1 MDFSKFDSRAQAEV
15 GSPMQIMDE
24 WTGEPMMD
32 GDKPCMVIVRGASS
46 PTMQAKMRAAQKAAL
61 MSKKA
66 KGKDEEGAPLV
77 MEDTHN
83 QLCESAAGFI
93 MGFENV
99 SRGDVP
105 ATADDAM
112 WFLNLTFPVM
122 GVKVEE
128 NGDAILQDG
137 FDDEGKPVKSQE
149 FEMKNTPFA
158 IQVANHASGQAKQLG
173 NSKRG

>member
-24 WTGEPMMD
+24 WTGEPMMY
-32 GDKPCMVIVRGASS
+32 GDKPCRVIVRGASS
-46 PTMQAKMRAAQKAAL
+46 PTMQAKMRAAQKAAI

-66 KGKDEEGAPLV
+66 KGKDDDDEARV
-77 MEDTHN
+77 MEDTHKE
-83 QLCESAAGFI
+83 LCESAAGFI

-99 SRGDVP
+99 DKDDAP

-112 WFLNLTFPVM
+112 WFLNLNMPSM
-122 GVKVEE
+122 GLKER
-128 NGDAILQDG
+128 
-137 FDDEGKPVKSQE
+137 DDDKQE
-149 FEMKNTPFA
+149 FEMKNTPFSVQ
-158 IQVANHASGQAKQLG
+158 IANHAGGQAKHMG

>member
-66 KGKDEEGAPLV
+66 KGKDEEAAPLV

-122 GVKVEE
+122 GLKER
-128 NGDAILQDG
+128 
-137 FDDEGKPVKSQE
+137 DDDVQE